1 VDADIDS
8 LPHQVMQNL
17 TAAAAAV
24 QAAHGRLQAN
34 PLPALLMQRVGN
46 IPPLQGV
53 RMPDCAQQQ
62 QHPPHSHYNQ
72 LNQLPQIQHQS
83 HAKTSGDH
91 GIGVTQHATV
101 QENDGQIQAPS
112 AAMPAATSD
121 PIMIPLMRR
130 VASVIEC
137 LKTQISSSDTPAN
150 SPVAAAIFRL
160 EHALVSFLSIF
171 CLKSITSAL

>member
-1 VDADIDS
+1 MDEYIDS
-8 LPHQVMQNL
+8 LSHQLMQNL

-34 PLPALLMQRVGN
+34 PLPAPLMQRVGN

-53 RMPDCAQQQ
+53 RMPDCAE
-62 QHPPHSHYNQ
+62 HPPHSHPNQ

-83 HAKTSGDH
+83 HAKTTGEYV
-91 GIGVTQHATV
+91 IGVTQHATV
-101 QENDGQIQAPS
+101 QESDGQIQAPS
-112 AAMPAATSD
+112 TAMPAATSD

-137 LKTQISSSDTPAN
+137 LKTRISSSDTPAN

-160 EHALVSFLSIF
+160 EHALVRVLSIF
-171 CLKSITSAL
+171 RLKLITSAL

>member
-1 VDADIDS
+1 M
-8 LPHQVMQNL
+8 HNL

-34 PLPALLMQRVGN
+34 PLPAPLMQRVGN

-53 RMPDCAQQQ
+53 RMPDCAQ
-62 QHPPHSHYNQ
+62 HPPHSHHNQ
-72 LNQLPQIQHQS
+72 LNQLPQIQHQL
-83 HAKTSGDH
+83 HAKTAGEH

-101 QENDGQIQAPS
+101 QESDGQIQAPCT
-112 AAMPAATSD
+112 ATPAASSD

-137 LKTQISSSDTPAN
+137 LKTGISSSDTPAN

-160 EHALVSFLSIF
+160 EHALVRVLSIF
-171 CLKSITSAL
+171 VSSR